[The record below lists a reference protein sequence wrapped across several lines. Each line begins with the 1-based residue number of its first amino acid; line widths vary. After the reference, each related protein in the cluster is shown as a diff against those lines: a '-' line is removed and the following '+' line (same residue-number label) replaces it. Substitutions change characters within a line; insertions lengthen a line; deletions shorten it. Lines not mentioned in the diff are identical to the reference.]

1 MAKRHRHHLTHHK
14 QKIKANP
21 VDKVVYVAAFAEPAS
36 ANPQVLAIYTAKT
49 AAGISLFTWS
59 AYLTF
64 SLIWLWYGIV
74 HKQKALIIA
83 SVLFAVSEVLVI
95 IGGILYGAGL

>member
-14 QKIKANP
+14 RKVTVSP
-21 VDKVVYVAAFAEPAS
+21 VDKLVYVAAFAEPAS
-36 ANPQVLAIYTAKT
+36 AVPQVVAIYAAKT

-74 HKQKALIIA
+74 HKQRALIIA
-83 SVLFAVSEVLVI
+83 STLFAISEVLVI
-95 IGGILYGAGL
+95 IGGILYGARL